1 MSVTEATRVI
11 AYRERKDGFESVD
24 GLDRVPG
31 IPKKL
36 LDEIK
41 DQLTA

>member
-1 MSVTEATRVI
+1 VI
-11 AYRERKDGFESVD
+11 AYRERQKGFDSVD
-24 GLDRVPG
+24 DLDKVPG

-36 LDEIK
+36 LTEIE